1 MKNVMLEVNPSRD
14 LNNAEHYQFIGS
26 HLTHLGALGSAKL
39 TDPKFNEIISECTAH
54 YQVMERLLVRI
65 RENTKSKQLA
75 HLDHVRDVSYGAFT
89 AALKFK
95 SYSLVVEE
103 QQAVAEIYALLKPHG
118 NVARHQF
125 DVESGTID
133 AIVAQLEG
141 PKYSPLVTLL
151 GLTPPLARL
160 KADNNGFKELFTA
173 RTSDAIA
180 KDTTDMREV
189 RNHLFV
195 AYTNLCDY
203 AVVMA
208 RMEVSPVF
216 DEVVTI
222 INTIRA
228 QYSTLVAHKQS
239 GKKFVDNE

>member
-26 HLTHLGALGSAKL
+26 HLTHLGALGITKL
-39 TDPKFNEIISECTAH
+39 TDPKFNEIISECTTH
-54 YQVMERLLVRI
+54 YQVMERLLGRI

-75 HLDHVRDVSYGAFT
+75 HLDHERDVSYGAFA
-89 AALKFK
+89 AALKYK

-103 QQAVAEIYALLKPHG
+103 QQAVTEIYALLKPHG
-118 NVARHQF
+118 NVSRQHF

-133 AIVAQLEG
+133 TIIAQLEG
-141 PKYSPLVTLL
+141 PKYSPMVALL
-151 GLTPPLARL
+151 GLTPSVVRL
-160 KADNNGFKELFTA
+160 KADNNAFKVLFTA

-203 AVVMA
+203 AAVMA

-228 QYSTLVAHKQS
+228 QYSTIVAHKQS